1 MLLQTLVWHQSVE
14 CLSQSL
20 QIPLHD
26 GRLATVAVSLMFVS
40 RVADIVLGEVV
51 HEAEWSIIDGHVDH
65 AHVVSV
71 EHSMHET
78 NSLPVR
84 NKLGSSHN
92 NDLEELFVDVTSLFC
107 IDLRVEVLNQVIRNG
122 LQYFPVLELAASVE
136 LGSLVADLETAKSQ
150 E

>member
-40 RVADIVLGEVV
+40 RVADVVLGEVV
-51 HEAEWSIIDGHVDH
+51 HKAEWPVVDCYVDH

-92 NDLEELFVDVTSLFC
+92 NDLEELFVNVTSLFC
-107 IDLRVEVLNQVIRNG
+107 INLGVEVLDQVVRNG
-122 LQYFPVLELAASVE
+122 LQYLPVFELAASV
-136 LGSLVADLETAKSQ
+136 
-150 E
+150 